1 MEEAAQ
7 CLMTM
12 PSLLLEPIFSFVP
25 RICPIDWLFVT
36 QKLAGAFI
44 SLGGGNSKIFWNF
57 QPYPSGNDQI

>member
-25 RICPIDWLFVT
+25 RICPITEIGWDIL
-36 QKLAGAFI
+36 
-44 SLGGGNSKIFWNF
+44 SLGGGNSKIVWNF
-57 QPYPSGNDQI
+57 QPYPLGNDQI